1 MSTFLYIKRVNKNF
15 VFWKKKKFRAG
26 AYPSLIIIN
35 IINMMFNKY
44 VDHCNDIY
52 KLTLVLHNLS

>member
-15 VFWKKKKFRAG
+15 VFWKKKKIRAG

-35 IINMMFNKY
+35 IINMMFNKISSNY
-44 VDHCNDIY
+44 VDHYNDI
-52 KLTLVLHNLS
+52 